1 MKEAAV
7 RNSVGLQIRV
17 VLRLI
22 LLIFILPTVGS
33 ALTYGTPDS
42 GFCHNMVSFLRI
54 YESQNEGRP
63 PTTWTELDQT
73 LSQPIDEIYYYLQP
87 TKRYAFLSKPVV
99 LLKPL
104 EGKLVVMT
112 RRPYRDTELYSGWFG
127 INRRLDKSGYRI
139 IYKTPDGDFQTKFVA
154 EDYIQEV
161 FRRAKLL
168 LPEPDN
174 EPERS
179 GVRDTRLHVM
189 YRRAA
194 YCGLGLVAVAFLWRR
209 LRSRSRSLK
218 SRNLRPS

>member
-139 IYKTPDGDFQTKFVA
+139 IYKTPDGDFFKQNLLRKTIFKRFFV
-154 EDYIQEV
+154 
-161 FRRAKLL
+161 
-168 LPEPDN
+168 
-174 EPERS
+174 
-179 GVRDTRLHVM
+179 G
-189 YRRAA
+189 
-194 YCGLGLVAVAFLWRR
+194 
-209 LRSRSRSLK
+209 
-218 SRNLRPS
+218 RNYYYPNPTMNLSVLECETPVCM